1 MDFKE
6 LWNKH
11 LDYWRTDLIP
21 KSRDFFMGKEPFGGY
36 RIFMISSALVH
47 ECIELQRETQ
57 MKWWKKAKPLDYD
70 KIDEEIIDIW
80 HFLIQLS
87 IERGMDPEKVIDIY
101 NKKLDEN
108 IKRAKTGY

>member
-1 MDFKE
+1 
-6 LWNKH
+6 
-11 LDYWRTDLIP
+11 
-21 KSRDFFMGKEPFGGY
+21 MGKEVFGGY

-57 MKWWKKAKPLDYD
+57 FKWWKKPKPLDYE

-87 IERGMDPEKVIDIY
+87 IERGMDPEKVIQIY

-108 IKRAKTGY
+108 IKRAQTGY

>member
-1 MDFKE
+1 MDFKQ
-6 LWNKH
+6 LWDKH
-11 LDYWRTDLIP
+11 LDYWRSDLIP
-21 KSRDFFMGKEPFGGY
+21 KSRDFFLGTEPFKGY

-47 ECIELQRETQ
+47 ECIELQRETSW
-57 MKWWKKAKPLDYD
+57 KWWKKKNELNYE

-87 IERGMDPEKVIDIY
+87 IERDMDVNKVIEIY

-108 IKRAKTGY
+108 IKRAHSNY